1 MRAAPRTRRRPPCR
15 ENSERLG
22 TGSLERGRGSQRRL
36 YSLLL
41 PRLSPTFSLAPFPP
55 LFCSQLHHFLFPR
68 SCAVLRDP
76 ESKANRSSTGE
87 AAGEHPAALDLCL
100 GELKQEAGRG
110 PVCSRDS
117 QLSLKSRRVWGSRNI
132 LPLPDSCPLGLG
144 LFRSKR
150 PGLPRRPAW
159 RSTSSSEA
167 RPTLGSF
174 GRPQRIPGKGRR
186 EPRPRWGRLCCAWD
200 RLGARRRGMSAER
213 GVGGW
218 GVGWWRRALG
228 WGKRSGT
235 GGAAGLAPGGAGLG
249 WRLVGAGCWGRSVR
263 ARAVLSPA
271 GSSTRPLDRAACA
284 RWPSPDAPR
293 TAQQSRRPQRPVPPP
308 ACRA

>member
-68 SCAVLRDP
+68 SCALLRDP

-87 AAGEHPAALDLCL
+87 AALDLCL

-150 PGLPRRPAW
+150 PGGRPGVLPLPPRPAPLW
-159 RSTSSSEA
+159 EA
-167 RPTLGSF
+167 LGGPRES
-174 GRPQRIPGKGRR
+174 RGKGDGSPDHAG
-186 EPRPRWGRLCCAWD
+186 EG
-200 RLGARRRGMSAER
+200 SA
-213 GVGGW
+213 
-218 GVGWWRRALG
+218 ALG
-228 WGKRSGT
+228 IG
-235 GGAAGLAPGGAGLG
+235 
-249 WRLVGAGCWGRSVR
+249 
-263 ARAVLSPA
+263 
-271 GSSTRPLDRAACA
+271 
-284 RWPSPDAPR
+284 
-293 TAQQSRRPQRPVPPP
+293 
-308 ACRA
+308 